1 MRKFI
6 FLSNEG
12 QTIAPNEAIE
22 VDNLQVL
29 GIVDGAIDED
39 VALQALLNENPWI
52 RMSGFDIDSLIVHE
66 LK

>member
-12 QTIAPNEAIE
+12 QTIAPNEEIE

-29 GIVDGAIDED
+29 GIVESAIDKD
-39 VALQALLNENPWI
+39 AALQALLDENPWI
-52 RMSGFDIDSLIVHE
+52 RLSGYDVESLIVHE